1 MVIIEW
7 QFAEQVRFL
16 AWKRRV
22 VSALDGGD
30 GMEVRRLAGGEG
42 WPPSCF
48 KNFFRKIE
56 MAVLDAKDLI
66 VFRFS
71 AFEYYFINF
80 IVEAVF
86 YFSRFVRSVFHLG
99 LH

>member
-1 MVIIEW
+1 
-7 QFAEQVRFL
+7 
-16 AWKRRV
+16 
-22 VSALDGGD
+22 
-30 GMEVRRLAGGEG
+30 
-42 WPPSCF
+42 
-48 KNFFRKIE
+48 